1 MKNFIERISVASDG
15 TQANGYS
22 GANSLSDDGRFVSFE
37 SNASNLV
44 TQDLNGHTDTF
55 IYDRLNNTVELITLA
70 DDGTQ
75 ANASSNSGSISG
87 NGRYVTYASFASNLV
102 SGDTNNQRDIF
113 VYDRVN
119 KTTGRVNL
127 GNDGTQANGASLFSV
142 IGDDSRYVAFE
153 SVASNLVTGDT
164 NGLGDIFLRDRIEGT
179 TKRVNVANNGTQANG
194 SSVLDSMSD
203 DGRYISFTSDA
214 SNLVSGDTN
223 GVSDI
228 FVYDRINQTTERI
241 NLASNGSQANAT
253 SGSSSLSGNGRY
265 VVYQSDASNLV
276 SGDTNK
282 VRDIFVYDRQTKN
295 TQRVDLTTDDTQS
308 NGDSQSASISDDGK
322 YVAFESDADNLVSG
336 TTNAEFDVFLRDL
349 DAGTTEKIEANSFP
363 VLSGDAQHIL
373 FNSSL
378 STLVAND
385 TNDVGDV
392 FAIDLVEPEKP
403 EPENPGTEPPKPEP
417 ENPGTEPPK
426 PEPENPGTEQPK
438 PEPEN
443 PGTEQ
448 PKPEPENPGT
458 EQPEPEEPG
467 TERFTTEAVHRFY
480 QFEIGSHLYTTDANE
495 ISHIQKQSAAGEL
508 SYTDEG
514 EKFSVLADNKDT
526 LTGQTIEGVQP
537 VYRFFNTDTG
547 AHLYTTDENEKAFIE
562 ANLANYSP
570 EGIKYYA
577 FESEP
582 QNIET
587 IPVYRLLNSDSGSHL
602 YTIDSNEL
610 SYIQDN
616 LSNFTLENNGEAT
629 FHVLEL

>member
-1 MKNFIERISVASDG
+1 M
-15 TQANGYS
+15 
-22 GANSLSDDGRFVSFE
+22 
-37 SNASNLV
+37 
-44 TQDLNGHTDTF
+44 
-55 IYDRLNNTVELITLA
+55 
-70 DDGTQ
+70 
-75 ANASSNSGSISG
+75 
-87 NGRYVTYASFASNLV
+87 
-102 SGDTNNQRDIF
+102 
-113 VYDRVN
+113 
-119 KTTGRVNL
+119 
-127 GNDGTQANGASLFSV
+127 
-142 IGDDSRYVAFE
+142 
-153 SVASNLVTGDT
+153 ASNLVTGDT
-164 NGLGDIFLRDRIEGT
+164 NGLGDIFLRDRLAGT

-203 DGRYISFTSDA
+203 DGRYISFTSEA

-241 NLASNGSQANAT
+241 NLASNGTQANAT
-253 SGSSSLSGNGRY
+253 SGSSSLSGDGRY

-295 TQRVDLTTDDTQS
+295 TQRVDLTTDGVQS
-308 NGDSQSASISDDGK
+308 NGDSQSPSISDDGK

-363 VLSGDAQHIL
+363 VLSGDARHIL

-378 STLVAND
+378 DTLVAND

-392 FAIDLVEPEKP
+392 FAIDLAEPEKP
-403 EPENPGTEPPKPEP
+403 EPEKPEP
-417 ENPGTEPPK
+417 E
-426 PEPENPGTEQPK
+426 
-438 PEPEN
+438 
-443 PGTEQ
+443 
-448 PKPEPENPGT
+448 KPEPENPGT

-467 TERFTTEAVHRFY
+467 TERFTTENVHRFY

-495 ISHIQKQSAAGEL
+495 ISNIQKQSAAGEL

-514 EKFSVLADNKDT
+514 EKFSVLADNKDA
-526 LTGQTIEGVQP
+526 LTGKTIEGVQP

-547 AHLYTTDENEKAFIE
+547 AHLYTTDENERSFIE

>member
-1 MKNFIERISVASDG
+1 MKNFIERISVASNG

-44 TQDLNGHTDTF
+44 KGDLNGHTDTF

-70 DDGTQ
+70 PDGTQ
-75 ANASSNSGSISG
+75 ANASSSSGSISG

-102 SGDTNNQRDIF
+102 SGDTNKQRDIF
-113 VYDRVN
+113 VYDRNN
-119 KTTGRVNL
+119 KTTARVNL

-164 NGLGDIFLRDRIEGT
+164 NKLSDIFLRDRIAGT
-179 TKRVNVANNGTQANG
+179 TQRVNVANNKTQANG

-203 DGRYISFTSDA
+203 DGRYISFTSEA
-214 SNLVSGDTN
+214 NNLVSGDTN
-223 GVSDI
+223 KVSDV

-241 NLASNGSQANAT
+241 NLASNGGQANAT

-282 VRDIFVYDRQTKN
+282 VRDIFVYDRQTKK
-295 TQRVDLTTDDTQS
+295 TQRVDLTTDGTQS
-308 NGDSQSASISDDGK
+308 NGDSQSPTISDDGK

-349 DAGTTEKIEANSFP
+349 NAGTTEKIEANSFP
-363 VLSGDAQHIL
+363 VLSGDARHIL

-392 FAIDLVEPEKP
+392 FTIDLGEPD
-403 EPENPGTEPPKPEP
+403 TEPPKPE
-417 ENPGTEPPK
+417 NPGM
-426 PEPENPGTEQPK
+426 
-438 PEPEN
+438 
-443 PGTEQ
+443 
-448 PKPEPENPGT
+448 
-458 EQPEPEEPG
+458 
-467 TERFTTEAVHRFY
+467 ERFTTEAVHRFY

-495 ISHIQKQSAAGEL
+495 ISSIQKQSAAGKL

-514 EKFSVLADNKDT
+514 EKFSVLADNKDA
-526 LTGQTIEGVQP
+526 LTGKTIEGVQP

-547 AHLYTTDENEKAFIE
+547 SHLYTTDQNERNFIE

-582 QNIET
+582 QDIET

-629 FHVLEL
+629 FYVLEL

>member
-1 MKNFIERISVASDG
+1 MTEKHIEKVESTIIFMNNQTQTNSIKRISVASDG

-55 IYDRLNNTVELITLA
+55 IYDRLNNTVELITLTP
-70 DDGTQ
+70 DGTQ

-113 VYDRVN
+113 VYDRTK
-119 KTTGRVNL
+119 KTTELISVAS
-127 GNDGTQANGASLFSV
+127 DGTQANGASLFSV
-142 IGDDSRYVAFE
+142 ISDDGRYVAFE

-179 TKRVNVANNGTQANG
+179 TKRINLADNGTQANG
-194 SSVLDSMSD
+194 SSTLDSISD

-228 FVYDRINQTTERI
+228 FVYDRLKGVTKRI
-241 NLASNGSQANAT
+241 NLASDGNQANGS
-253 SGSSSLSGNGRY
+253 SLGSSLSGDGRY
-265 VVYQSDASNLV
+265 VVYESDASNLV
-276 SGDTNK
+276 SGDTNGVK
-282 VRDIFVYDRQTKN
+282 NIFIYNRIAGT
-295 TQRVDLTTDDTQS
+295 TARVDLATDGTQS
-308 NGDSQSASISDDGK
+308 NSDSQSASISDDGR
-322 YVAFESDADNLVSG
+322 YVAFTSDASNLVPGSDNSEFKAFMRDRKAKTTVRVESDSF
-336 TTNAEFDVFLRDL
+336 TT
-349 DAGTTEKIEANSFP
+349 
-363 VLSGDAQHIL
+363 LSGDGEHIL

-378 STLVAND
+378 SNLVPKD
-385 TNDVGDV
+385 TNNAGDV
-392 FAIDLVEPEKP
+392 FVVGREGSGQNYFA
-403 EPENPGTEPPKPEP
+403 
-417 ENPGTEPPK
+417 
-426 PEPENPGTEQPK
+426 
-438 PEPEN
+438 
-443 PGTEQ
+443 
-448 PKPEPENPGT
+448 
-458 EQPEPEEPG
+458 
-467 TERFTTEAVHRFY
+467 TEAVHRFY

-495 ISHIQKQSAAGEL
+495 ISYIQEQSAAGKL
-508 SYTDEG
+508 SYQYEA
-514 EKFSVLADNKDT
+514 EKFSVLADDKDT

-537 VYRFFNTDTG
+537 VYRFFNTQTG
-547 AHLYTTDENEKAFIE
+547 AHLYTTDENERSFIE
-562 ANLANYSP
+562 ANLANYNP

-587 IPVYRLLNSDSGSHL
+587 IPVYRLLNSDSGSHI

-616 LSNFTLENNGEAT
+616 LPNFTLENNGEAT
-629 FHVLEL
+629 FHVFEV